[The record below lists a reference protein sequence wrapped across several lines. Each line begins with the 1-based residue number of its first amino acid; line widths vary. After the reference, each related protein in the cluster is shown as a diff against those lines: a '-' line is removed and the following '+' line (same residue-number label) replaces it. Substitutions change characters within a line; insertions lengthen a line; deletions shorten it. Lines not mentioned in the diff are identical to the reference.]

1 MSREKRKSTLRTALL
16 VGVTFL
22 LMLLVIVPVLWFIL
36 VSLQAPTQTASQNPL
51 SHLRFSLQ
59 NYVNVFTKLR
69 YLRYFANSLII
80 SVVAT
85 GVTLVIG
92 SMASYSF
99 SRLRNKATDQMSY
112 WILSTRMLPPIAVII
127 PIYLL
132 MSALNLLDTF
142 LGMIIVY
149 MTISLPY
156 SVWMLKSF
164 FDEIPR
170 ELDEA
175 AMVDGCSKARI
186 LSRIVVPIALPG
198 IVSTGVFNFIL
209 LWSEFLFALIITSIG
224 TKTLPVAIAAFITDK
239 GIEWSNMAAAG
250 SVLIVPLAVM
260 FYFIQKFLIR
270 GLTFGVIKG

>member
-1 MSREKRKSTLRTALL
+1 MNTALRKRNFRTAILTA
-16 VGVTFL
+16 VTL
-22 LMLLVIVPVLWFIL
+22 ILMILVIVPVLWFIV
-36 VSLQAPTQTASQNPL
+36 VSLQAPAQSASQAPL
-51 SHLRFSLQ
+51 ANLRFTLQ
-59 NYVNVFTKLR
+59 NYVNVFSKLR
-69 YLRYFANSLII
+69 YLRYFANSLIV
-80 SVVAT
+80 SVIAT

-92 SMASYSF
+92 SLASYSF
-99 SRLRNKATDQMSY
+99 SRLRNKVTDQLSF

-149 MTISLPY
+149 MTISIPY

-175 AMVDGCSKARI
+175 AMVDGCSKIGI

-198 IVSTGVFNFIL
+198 IISTGVFNFIL

-250 SVLIVPLAVM
+250 SVLIVPLAIM
-260 FYFIQKFLIR
+260 FYFIQRFLIR

>member
-1 MSREKRKSTLRTALL
+1 
-16 VGVTFL
+16 
-22 LMLLVIVPVLWFIL
+22 MLLVIVPVLWFIL
-36 VSLQAPTQTASQNPL
+36 VSLQAPTRIATQSPF
-51 SHLRFSLQ
+51 SDFRFSLL
-59 NYVNVFTKLR
+59 NYVNVFTRLR

-85 GVTLVIG
+85 AVTLVIG
-92 SMASYSF
+92 SLASYSF
-99 SRLRNKATDQMSY
+99 SRLRNRVTDQLSY

-132 MSALNLLDTF
+132 MSSLGLLDTF

-175 AMVDGCSKARI
+175 AMVDGCSKIRI
-186 LSRIVVPIALPG
+186 LSRIVVPIAIPG
-198 IVSTGVFNFIL
+198 IISTGVFNFIL

-260 FYFIQKFLIR
+260 FYFIQRFLIR

>member
-1 MSREKRKSTLRTALL
+1 MNTVLRKRTLRTAILTGITL
-16 VGVTFL
+16 I
-22 LMLLVIVPVLWFIL
+22 LMILVIVPVLWFIL
-36 VSLQAPTQTASQNPL
+36 VSLQAPTQSAAQAPL
-51 SHLRFSLQ
+51 ANLRFTLQ
-59 NYVNVFTKLR
+59 NYVNVFSKLR
-69 YLRYFANSLII
+69 FLRYFANSLIVSI
-80 SVVAT
+80 IAT

-92 SMASYSF
+92 SLASYSF
-99 SRLRNKATDQMSY
+99 SRLRNKVTENLSF

-132 MSALNLLDTF
+132 MSAVNLLDTF

-149 MTISLPY
+149 MTISIPY

-175 AMVDGCSKARI
+175 AMVDGCSKIGI
-186 LSRIVVPIALPG
+186 LSRIVVPIAIPG
-198 IVSTGVFNFIL
+198 IISTGVFNFIL

-260 FYFIQKFLIR
+260 FYFIQRFLIR

>member
-1 MSREKRKSTLRTALL
+1 MSRAFRKTNIRTVALSI
-16 VGVTFL
+16 VAFV
-22 LMLLVIVPVLWFIL
+22 LMLFIIIPVLWFIL
-36 VSLQAPTQTASQNPL
+36 VSLQSPTRALAQSPFANLT
-51 SHLRFSLQ
+51 FSLQ
-59 NYVNVFTKLR
+59 NYVNVFARLR

-80 SVVAT
+80 SVIAT
-85 GVTLVIG
+85 AVTLFIG
-92 SMASYSF
+92 SLAAYSF
-99 SRLRNKATDQMSY
+99 SRLRNKVTDNLSF

-127 PIYLL
+127 PVYLL
-132 MSALNLLDTF
+132 MSSVGLLDTF
-142 LGMIIVY
+142 LGMVIIY
-149 MTISLPY
+149 MTISIPY

-164 FDEIPR
+164 FDDIPR

-175 AMVDGCSKARI
+175 AMVDGCSKLGI
-186 LSRIVVPIALPG
+186 IGRIVVPIAVPG

-260 FYFIQKFLIR
+260 FYLIQRFLIR
-270 GLTFGVIKG
+270 GLTFGVLKG